1 MEGSSGSDGI
11 RVGIGL
17 NRRGDI
23 VDESPVAGWEEF
35 IGTKS
40 AIEVYN
46 ILDPAIS
53 SLFEE
58 HPLVLPV
65 ERDEMI
71 ALSWKGLSRS
81 LSAGVRLRLE
91 GVTVRAVGLSSEGH
105 LVTES
110 DGFVRTIDDIDG
122 LDWRTIP

>member
-1 MEGSSGSDGI
+1 M
-11 RVGIGL
+11 
-17 NRRGDI
+17 
-23 VDESPVAGWEEF
+23 PVAGWDEF

-40 AIEVYN
+40 AIEVFN
-46 ILDPAIS
+46 RLDPAIS

-81 LSAGVRLRLE
+81 LSAGVGLRLE
-91 GVTVRAVGLSSEGH
+91 GVSVRAVGLSPEGH

-110 DGFVRTIDDIDG
+110 DGFVRTIDDIGG
-122 LDWRTIP
+122 LDWRTIS